1 MLSSTP
7 EIRNTG
13 RDCADSD
20 GQVDNACGNAARL
33 PKIDY
38 NKSQK
43 GEHIMR
49 QSRRKVLKA
58 GAALAAAASLPHFAR
73 AQSGSIKIGMSM
85 PQTGSLGAGGQA
97 ALVALR
103 LWVDDVNQRGGLLN
117 RKVELIAY
125 DDQTNPANTPGI
137 YTKLLDIDKVDLLIA
152 PYGTVPTA
160 PIVPMVKQRGLLLM
174 GNFSFQVNAKVQHD
188 MWFNNSPWN
197 DAASWSDGFIK
208 AGQGAGAKTIAILA
222 ADQEFAQNLANGAR
236 ELAKKANIQSVYDQ
250 NYPPTTT
257 DFSSLIRGIRAAKP
271 EMVFVMSYP
280 NDSVAI
286 IRAVNE
292 IGVGSQVQVFGGGMV
307 GLQFTPIMTS
317 LGSLL
322 NGVLNYNSYV
332 PGMKYPGIEDFL
344 ARYAKRAAEA
354 RVDPLGF
361 YLPPFN
367 YAIGQMLEQAV
378 NGTKS
383 LDHKQLAAYLRKNE
397 MKTLVGPIRYDKNGE
412 WANPRVVQA
421 QFRGVVDKDTEQ
433 FRQPGKQIV
442 IYPDAYKT
450 GNVITPFEKARSAK

>member
-1 MLSSTP
+1 MNFT
-7 EIRNTG
+7 
-13 RDCADSD
+13 
-20 GQVDNACGNAARL
+20 
-33 PKIDY
+33 
-38 NKSQK
+38 
-43 GEHIMR
+43 
-49 QSRRKVLKA
+49 RRKVLGAVGATALSA
-58 GAALAAAASLPHFAR
+58 GLPGRVFA
-73 AQSGSIKIGMSM
+73 QQGPVKIGMSM

-103 LWVDDVNQRGGLLN
+103 MWVDDVNQKGGLLG
-117 RKVELIAY
+117 RKVEFLVY
-125 DDQTNPANTPGI
+125 DDQTNPANVPGI
-137 YTKLLDIDKVDLLIA
+137 YTKLLDVDKVDLLIA

-160 PIVPMVKQRGLLLM
+160 PIMPLVKQRGLLLM

-188 MWFNNSPWN
+188 MWFNNAPWN
-197 DAASWSDGFIK
+197 DASSWSDGFFR
-208 AGQGAGAKTIAILA
+208 AGQKAGAKSVAVLA
-222 ADQEFAQNLANGAR
+222 ADNDFAQNLANGAR
-236 ELAKKANIQSVYDQ
+236 DLAKKAGIKSVYDQ

-271 EMVFVMSYP
+271 DMVFVMSYP

-286 IRAVNE
+286 MRAVNE
-292 IGVGSQVQVFGGGMV
+292 IGVGSSVLIFGGGMV

-344 ARYAKRAAEA
+344 ERYSKKAAEA
-354 RVDPLGF
+354 KVDPLGF

-378 NGTKS
+378 GATKS
-383 LDHKQLAAYLRKNE
+383 LDHKRLADYFRKNE
-397 MKTLVGPIRYDKNGE
+397 VKTIVGPIRWDKNGE

-421 QFRGVVDKDTEQ
+421 QFRGVADKDMEQ
-433 FRQPGKQIV
+433 FRKAGKQIV
-442 IYPDAYKT
+442 VYPDEYKT
-450 GNVITPFEKARSAK
+450 GDVITPFEKARTAK

>member
-1 MLSSTP
+1 
-7 EIRNTG
+7 
-13 RDCADSD
+13 
-20 GQVDNACGNAARL
+20 
-33 PKIDY
+33 
-38 NKSQK
+38 
-43 GEHIMR
+43 MR
-49 QSRRKVLKA
+49 GSRRKVLKA
-58 GAALAAAASLPHFAR
+58 GAALAAASALPGKAFAQ
-73 AQSGSIKIGMSM
+73 AGPVKIGMSM

-125 DDQTNPANTPGI
+125 DDQTNPANVPGI
-137 YTKLLDIDKVDLLIA
+137 YTKLLDVDKVDLLIA

-160 PIVPMVKQRGLLLM
+160 PIMPMVKQRNLLLM

-197 DAASWSDGFIK
+197 DASSWSDGFVK
-208 AGQGAGAKTIAILA
+208 AGQEAGAKSIAFLA

-236 ELAKKANIQSVYDQ
+236 ELSKKANIKAVYDQ

-257 DFSSLIRGIRAAKP
+257 DFSSLIRGIRAARP
-271 EMVFVMSYP
+271 DMVFVMSYP

-292 IGVGSQVQVFGGGMV
+292 IGVGSSVQVFGGGMV

-344 ARYAKRAAEA
+344 SRYAKRATDAK
-354 RVDPLGF
+354 VDPLGF

-378 NGTKS
+378 NATKS
-383 LDHKQLAAYLRKNE
+383 LEHRRLAEYLRKNE
-397 MKTLVGPIRYDKNGE
+397 MKTVVGPIRYDKMGE

-421 QFRGVVDKDTEQ
+421 QFRGVADKDTEQ
-433 FRQPGKQIV
+433 FRQAGKQVV
-442 IYPDAYKT
+442 IYPEEYKT